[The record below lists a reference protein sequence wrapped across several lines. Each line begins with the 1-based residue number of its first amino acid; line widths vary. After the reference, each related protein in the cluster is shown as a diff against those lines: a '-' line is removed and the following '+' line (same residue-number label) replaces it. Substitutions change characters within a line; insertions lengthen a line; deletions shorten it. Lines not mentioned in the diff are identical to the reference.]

1 MIQDAAPSAD
11 GDKEAE
17 ARVDAKRAFVGYFH
31 SLRSAT
37 EGSGDDQLLNDTLG
51 SGYKLTI
58 TSDKGPCIRRFVA

>member
-37 EGSGDDQLLNDTLG
+37 EGPGASCRKYRSSAT
-51 SGYKLTI
+51 
-58 TSDKGPCIRRFVA
+58 

>member
-1 MIQDAAPSAD
+1 MIQDTPSAD

-37 EGSGDDQLLNDTLG
+37 EDPGADAARSPISSADAR
-51 SGYKLTI
+51 I
-58 TSDKGPCIRRFVA
+58 

>member
-37 EGSGDDQLLNDTLG
+37 EGPGAD
-51 SGYKLTI
+51 
-58 TSDKGPCIRRFVA
+58 AA